1 MMGPLHGLK
10 VIEFAGIGPGPFC
23 AMLFSDMGAEVI
35 RVERKAAARR
45 TLSPL
50 HLGPYDVTGR
60 GRRAVAIDV
69 KKPLGAATALR
80 LVDQADALIEG
91 FRPGVMERLGLGPDV
106 CLARNPRL
114 VYGRM
119 TGWGQTGPL
128 AHAAGHDIDYI
139 ALSGALHAIGARD
152 RPPVPPL
159 NLVGDFG
166 GGAMLLAFGMVCAL
180 LEARQSGLGQVVDA
194 AMCDGASLL
203 MSMIYGIKA
212 AGLWTNE
219 REANLLDGG
228 APFYGVYECADG
240 KYLAVGPIE
249 PQFYA
254 EFLARAGI
262 SDAELADQLAVD
274 RWPVQRQKL
283 AERLRTRT
291 RDEWCALLEGTD
303 ACVAPVL
310 DLDEAPLHAHNQAR
324 GNFVT
329 VGDLVQ
335 PAPAPR
341 LSRTPAAI
349 QGPPPRPGE
358 HTAEVLAEWGWSAD
372 EIAALRAAGAVE

>member
-1 MMGPLHGLK
+1 M
-10 VIEFAGIGPGPFC
+10 
-23 AMLFSDMGAEVI
+23 
-35 RVERKAAARR
+35 
-45 TLSPL
+45 
-50 HLGPYDVTGR
+50 
-60 GRRAVAIDV
+60 AVDV
-69 KKPLGAATALR
+69 KKPLGVATALR
-80 LVDQADALIEG
+80 LIDQADALVEG

-119 TGWGQTGPL
+119 TGWGQAGPL
-128 AHAAGHDIDYI
+128 AHTAGHDIDYI
-139 ALSGALHAIGARD
+139 ALSGALHAIGFRD

-166 GGAMLLAFGMVCAL
+166 GGAVLLAFGMVCAL
-180 LEARQSGLGQVVDA
+180 LEARRSGLGQVVDA
-194 AMCDGASLL
+194 AMCDGAGLL

-254 EFLARAGI
+254 VFLTMAGI
-262 SDAELADQLAVD
+262 TDPELADQLAID
-274 RWPVQRQKL
+274 RWPEQRRKL
-283 AERLRTRT
+283 AEWLHTRS

-310 DLDEAPLHAHNQAR
+310 DLDEAPFHPHNQAR

-341 LSRTPAAI
+341 FSRTPAAI

-358 HTAEVLAEWGWSAD
+358 HTAEVLAEWGWQAD
-372 EIAALRAAGAVE
+372 GDRGPRTRPAPSNDRTGRYPLTGMKKGSPALETPSLSLENWPLPPTWPPRVG